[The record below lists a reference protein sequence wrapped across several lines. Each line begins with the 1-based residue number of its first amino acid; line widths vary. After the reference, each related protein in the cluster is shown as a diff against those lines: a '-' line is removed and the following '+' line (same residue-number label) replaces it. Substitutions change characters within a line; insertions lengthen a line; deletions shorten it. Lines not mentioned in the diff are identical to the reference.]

1 MDRRNGYSEET
12 RIEVAQQ
19 FELGYSYGAVAT
31 FLGLPPGIVRNWQD
45 AHRQDRLLNS
55 GLVREKRKY
64 SQELKVEGVE
74 KFLAGTPKS
83 DVIAEFGISTRTLFN
98 TWVATYR
105 KDGPSGFVPKP
116 RGHKPSMVGSE
127 SLEAKIYRLEMENTV
142 LKKFQ
147 ALMAEKKAAQPAKR
161 KQSRR

>member
-1 MDRRNGYSEET
+1 MDRRNRYSEET

-19 FELGYSYGAVAT
+19 FELGYSYGAVAI

-98 TWVATYR
+98 TWVAT
-105 KDGPSGFVPKP
+105 GLCQ
-116 RGHKPSMVGSE
+116 E
-127 SLEAKIYRLEMENTV
+127 TWTV
-142 LKKFQ
+142 LRS
-147 ALMAEKKAAQPAKR
+147 LCDLIMPR
-161 KQSRR
+161 NSRRSSEQARR